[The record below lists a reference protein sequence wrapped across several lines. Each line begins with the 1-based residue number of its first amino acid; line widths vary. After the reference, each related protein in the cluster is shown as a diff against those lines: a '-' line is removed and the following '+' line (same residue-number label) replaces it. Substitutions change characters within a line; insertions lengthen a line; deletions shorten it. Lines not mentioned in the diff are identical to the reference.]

1 MRCLWVLGSKHLE
14 VHFIPLFSSE
24 LFLVVAR
31 HIVVIDS
38 EEVFIILKIIVVVF
52 FDLAAGRAF
61 LGSSSTRRHINS
73 VSNLNLIN
81 A

>member
-31 HIVVIDS
+31 HIVVVDT
-38 EEVFIILKIIVVVF
+38 EEVFIVLKIIVVVF
-52 FDLAAGRAF
+52 FDLASGRSL
-61 LGSSSTRRHINS
+61 LGSSSTRRHINCL
-73 VSNLNLIN
+73 SNLKLIN